1 MAQFNYVK
9 KEGTEI
15 VTALING
22 KLLTITND
30 HPNFESALD
39 RLRAVE
45 DWDVD
50 EFAEIETLF
59 DPIKKIEKAFAKVS
73 TRVSIEDGQVLYEG
87 DPIHSSLADE
97 ILRFHN
103 DGNDG
108 YEPLAKF
115 LEKVYQNPNAH
126 SREMLFDWISEAD
139 LTINRDGDIV
149 GYRGLN
155 KDFTSKHSGAAI
167 VNGVR
172 VNGHIPN
179 DPGNIVEMARGEVTF
194 DPASSCAYGLHIG
207 TYDYARAWGNIVVEC
222 VIDPTDVVSVPSHD
236 HRKMRVCR
244 YRVVDQVGAKYEDS
258 YLDTGYD
265 SFDDDFDQIS
275 DDDDYWDDQ
284 NEPEEALEDKV
295 EPESGPEWLQRILQH
310 INTPKQNYI
319 TNNFV
324 APAVTNNVVDT
335 TKNHLAQKRG
345 PDGRFIKK
353 GN

>member
-1 MAQFNYVK
+1 MAQFNYVS
-9 KEGTEI
+9 KEGTEV

-30 HPNFESALD
+30 HPNFESALN
-39 RLRAVE
+39 RLRKVE
-45 DWDVD
+45 DGDVE
-50 EFAEIETLF
+50 EFDEIEMLF
-59 DPIKKIEKAFAKVS
+59 DPVKKIEKVFAKIS

-87 DPIHSSLADE
+87 DPIHSTLADE

-103 DGNDG
+103 DGDDG

-115 LEKVYQNPNAH
+115 LEKVYQNPNPH

-155 KDFTSKHSGAAI
+155 SDFTSKHSGGAI
-167 VNGVR
+167 VNGEK

-179 DPGNIVEMARGEVTF
+179 NPGNVIEMARGEVTF
-194 DPASSCAYGLHIG
+194 DPQSECAYGLHIG
-207 TYDYARAWGNIVVEC
+207 TYDYASWWGQIIVEC
-222 VIDPTDVVSVPSHD
+222 VIDPTDVVSVPEYD

-244 YRVVDQVGAKYEDS
+244 YRVVDVVDSKYTDS
-258 YLDTGYD
+258 YLDTG
-265 SFDDDFDQIS
+265 FDPDEDFDEIA
-275 DDDDYWDDQ
+275 DDDDYWDNHDA
-284 NEPEEALEDKV
+284 PEEAVEDTDKP
-295 EPESGPEWLQRILQH
+295 EPGLEWLQQILQK
-310 INTPKQNYI
+310 INVPKQNYI

-335 TKNHLAQKRG
+335 TKNHLKQQRDAN
-345 PDGRFIKK
+345 GRFIKK